1 MWGFPRTC
9 VFHNVRKD
17 LTSSYSI
24 IRYIY
29 SLAYVLYILRVTKKE
44 HVSHEYSLSRRDIS
58 RRLVY
63 FKEEEGFYSPSAR
76 KSAGFMGSS

>member
-1 MWGFPRTC
+1 MWGFPRVR

-24 IRYIY
+24 IRYIFAGLCVVY
-29 SLAYVLYILRVTKKE
+29 PPCDEKSMFSMKKVE
-44 HVSHEYSLSRRDIS
+44 PPGN
-58 RRLVY
+58 RRLVC

>member
-1 MWGFPRTC
+1 MWGFPRVR

-17 LTSSYSI
+17 LTSSYIVLSV
-24 IRYIY
+24 IY

-44 HVSHEYSLSRRDIS
+44 HVFHEKVEPPVI
-58 RRLVY
+58 RRLIC
-63 FKEEEGFYSPSAR
+63 FKEEEGFYSPSVR

>member
-1 MWGFPRTC
+1 MWGFPRVR

-24 IRYIY
+24 IRYIFAGLCIVY
-29 SLAYVLYILRVTKKE
+29 PPRNEKK
-44 HVSHEYSLSRRDIS
+44 HVFHEKVEPPVI
-58 RRLVY
+58 RRLVC